1 MSSHLKEGLTA
12 AVKTSHEYILCQ
24 FVSCIFHRYK
34 YCKQSKNLC
43 LTTLLQAYYRE
54 TTSKNTKI

>member
-12 AVKTSHEYILCQ
+12 AVKTSHEYILCP

-43 LTTLLQAYYRE
+43 LKTLLQAYYRE
-54 TTSKNTKI
+54 TTGKNTKI